1 MTYLRNVVWFCFV
14 FELFFSSFKKKKK
27 DFHNFNSQSFLFPCI
42 STITIL
48 SIREVAFHNSL
59 YSLPL
64 IKLAG
69 LYSHAK
75 NLLTIG
81 FTICIII
88 FFKKLKKCEPPGWC
102 IG

>member
-1 MTYLRNVVWFCFV
+1 MYCGFF
-14 FELFFSSFKKKKK
+14 LFLIYSLAHKKKKKKK
-27 DFHNFNSQSFLFPCI
+27 DFHNFNLQSFLFPSI

-48 SIREVAFHNSL
+48 SIPEVAFHDSL
-59 YSLPL
+59 YCLPL

-88 FFKKLKKCEPPGWC
+88 FFKKFKKCEPPGWC